1 MSKVLKLAIELI
13 NELYKELEAHPVS
26 QETKSSSKLQS
37 SSTPIITDKELLEE
51 LEKYKAL
58 VKKYNEFVPDID
70 KKVEEVKEVYVKP
83 PQEDK
88 KPVNEI
94 VQISLDLRT
103 DQTHESTPSPTQTVV
118 VEEKPQPTKKTV
130 KKPVKKQTEQPTPV
144 DIPAEV
150 KPEVKSEV
158 KEINVQTTKKSDKNK
173 KKK

>member
-13 NELYKELEAHPVS
+13 NELYKELEAHQVP
-26 QETKSSSKLQS
+26 QETRSTKSHQI
-37 SSTPIITDKELLEE
+37 STPITTDKELLDE

-70 KKVEEVKEVYVKP
+70 KKVEEVKEVHVKP

-103 DQTHESTPSPTQTVV
+103 DQVPESTPLPTQTVV
-118 VEEKPQPTKKTV
+118 VEEEKHQPTKKTV
-130 KKPVKKQTEQPTPV
+130 KKPVKKPTEQPAPMEVPV
-144 DIPAEV
+144 EV
-150 KPEVKSEV
+150 KSEVKSEV
-158 KEINVQTTKKSDKNK
+158 KEINVQTTKKSEKNK
-173 KKK
+173 KK

>member
-26 QETKSSSKLQS
+26 QEIKSSTKSHPAST
-37 SSTPIITDKELLEE
+37 TPITTDKELLEE

-103 DQTHESTPSPTQTVV
+103 DQIQESTPSPTQTVV

-130 KKPVKKQTEQPTPV
+130 KKPVKKPTEQPAPIEAPV
-144 DIPAEV
+144 EV
-150 KPEVKSEV
+150 KPEVKTEV
-158 KEINVQTTKKSDKNK
+158 KEINVQSAKKSDKNK
-173 KKK
+173 KK